1 MFQQVYFVKN
11 PSNRSR
17 VASFFTA
24 PGSGSP
30 SPTGAILTVL
40 DVKIQIKF
48 EAFTFT
54 ILKISSFVIDLD
66 SYSHTMYHSVL
77 KNCGKFF
84 GKKKKFVYIIKSV
97 LYCFAVET
105 FNFTRKIAK
114 AKNDTFFLFSK
125 HCVVHCSTIYH
136 GEVIKLNEA

>member
-1 MFQQVYFVKN
+1 M
-11 PSNRSR
+11 
-17 VASFFTA
+17 
-24 PGSGSP
+24 
-30 SPTGAILTVL
+30 
-40 DVKIQIKF
+40 KIQINF

-77 KNCGKFF
+77 KNCGKLF
-84 GKKKKFVYIIKSV
+84 GKKNHEIKSV
-97 LYCFAVET
+97 LYCFAVES
-105 FNFTRKIAK
+105 FNFMRKIAK